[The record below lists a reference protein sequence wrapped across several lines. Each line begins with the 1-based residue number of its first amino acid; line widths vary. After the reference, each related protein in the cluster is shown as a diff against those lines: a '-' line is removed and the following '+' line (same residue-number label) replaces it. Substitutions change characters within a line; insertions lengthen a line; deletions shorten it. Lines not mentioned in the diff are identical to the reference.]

1 MYTQDGFYLE
11 EFLYDQMEG
20 GGKEKKSLLARVS
33 YYNNSLRKFF
43 ERNWFKLDY
52 VYIWFSDWIATILS
66 KAECIFYC

>member
-1 MYTQDGFYLE
+1 MVSISRNFY
-11 EFLYDQMEG
+11 QMEG

-52 VYIWFSDWIATILS
+52 VYF
-66 KAECIFYC
+66 